1 MKSLFPS
8 FRKILVNG
16 DQLHFTVREIRRLDF
31 CTQEKCNNETFFL
44 EEFGRTIQNT
54 SDPVCLAHIFTYK
67 DFSNGTQGNNEL
79 TWFLKDFLCKTFFT
93 KGFSNFHVIKAVH
106 WLDLTISK
114 NWEKKS
120 VIIKAKKNLENK
132 CTVKFS
138 LKFISFPSQVWNLEY
153 VQPIVHYEGL
163 ANRPG
168 VCRLHLNSGKIT
180 NLENVGLTTVLN
192 HGVNKKILL

>member
-54 SDPVCLAHIFTYK
+54 SDPVCLAHIFTYR

-79 TWFLKDFLCKTFFT
+79 T
-93 KGFSNFHVIKAVH
+93 
-106 WLDLTISK
+106 
-114 NWEKKS
+114 
-120 VIIKAKKNLENK
+120 
-132 CTVKFS
+132 
-138 LKFISFPSQVWNLEY
+138 
-153 VQPIVHYEGL
+153 
-163 ANRPG
+163 
-168 VCRLHLNSGKIT
+168 
-180 NLENVGLTTVLN
+180 
-192 HGVNKKILL
+192 